1 MKKCYADPSLGVS
14 KGEFEAPSTP
24 MTIDLSCEHRVA
36 PTAPIS
42 EEEDI
47 EETVSEQT
55 YSATP
60 DRYRQQEEEEEIIF

>member
-1 MKKCYADPSLGVS
+1 
-14 KGEFEAPSTP
+14 